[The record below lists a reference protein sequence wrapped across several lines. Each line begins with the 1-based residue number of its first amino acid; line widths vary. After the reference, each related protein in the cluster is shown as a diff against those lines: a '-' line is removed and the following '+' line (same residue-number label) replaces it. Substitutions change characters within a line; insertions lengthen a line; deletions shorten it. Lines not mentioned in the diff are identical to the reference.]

1 MSFELKGLEELKKKM
16 QELEK
21 TEQVSFSELFD
32 QNFMRENTTFASMEE
47 MFEKSGFKI
56 DSPQDFEAVPS
67 DEWDQYVRSNTD
79 FDDWEQMQAAAAK
92 RYFDRKIKDV
102 FG

>member
-1 MSFELKGLEELKKKM
+1 MSFEMKGLDDLKKKV

-21 TEQVSFSELFD
+21 TEEVSFSELFD
-32 QNFMRENTTFASMEE
+32 QDFMRENTTFASIEE

-67 DEWDQYVRSNTD
+67 NSWDEYVRSNTE
-79 FDDWEQMQAAAAK
+79 FDDWEQMQVAAA
-92 RYFDRKIKDV
+92 RRHFDRKIKDV